1 MQSIAGV
8 SDTSCTPV
16 KIELDTHGYDSEEGR
31 CHAMENQRKLPTIQ
45 DVARQ
50 AKVSAA
56 TVSRVLSSPERVS
69 EATRER
75 VNLAVT
81 ETGYTINQAARSLR
95 MQKAKTILAA
105 MPGIGN
111 PFYSTILDAVV
122 KEATTRGYGLLVTGR
137 LGDDP
142 ARWLSDYFLSNRADG
157 LLLFDGFLDTRK
169 LHAIAGERSLLP
181 LVAAYD
187 ELPDPQI
194 NSVITD
200 NLQAAER
207 AVQHLCDYGHRK
219 IGHVSGPSRNTFPN
233 ERLVGFRKA
242 MFEQRLQI
250 REDWIIAGDYTMESG
265 LAAGRYFAGL
275 SERPTAVFA
284 ANDEIAIGL
293 IAELRRHG
301 IECPRDISVMG
312 FDDIS
317 ISQNY
322 SPSLTTMRQPRE
334 QIGRIA
340 TETLVNILEGNV
352 ASPDPVRI
360 VLKSELIMR
369 ESTAPLRAT

>member
-1 MQSIAGV
+1 M
-8 SDTSCTPV
+8 
-16 KIELDTHGYDSEEGR
+16 DSP
-31 CHAMENQRKLPTIQ
+31 RKVPTIQ
-45 DVARQ
+45 DVARH

-56 TVSRVLSSPERVS
+56 TVSRVLTAPERVS
-69 EATRER
+69 QATRER
-75 VNLAVT
+75 VTEAVR
-81 ETGYTINQAARSLR
+81 ETGYTVNQSARSLR
-95 MQKAKTILAA
+95 LQRARTILTA

-122 KEATTRGYGLLVTGR
+122 AAATKRGYGVLVTSR

-142 ARWLSDYFLSNRADG
+142 ARWLSEYFLSNRADG

-169 LHAIAGERSLLP
+169 LHAIIGDGTAMP
-181 LVAAYD
+181 MVAAYD

-207 AVQHLCDYGHRK
+207 AVVHLHELGHRR
-219 IGHVSGPSRNTFPN
+219 IGHISGPSRNTFPN

-242 MFEQRLQI
+242 MFERRL
-250 REDWIIAGDYTMESG
+250 EVHDEWIFPGDYTMESG
-265 LAAGRYFAGL
+265 KAAGRLLAGL
-275 SERPTAVFA
+275 KQRPTAVFA
-284 ANDEIAIGL
+284 ANDEMAIGL

-301 IECPRDISVMG
+301 VECPRDISVMG

-322 SPSLTTMRQPRE
+322 MPSLTTMRQPRE

-340 TETLVNILEGNV
+340 VETLINILENPA
-352 ASPDPVRI
+352 ASVEPAHV
-360 VLKSELIMR
+360 VLSSELIVR
-369 ESTAPLRAT
+369 DSTARLGAGHAPR

>member
-1 MQSIAGV
+1 MDAPKKV
-8 SDTSCTPV
+8 
-16 KIELDTHGYDSEEGR
+16 
-31 CHAMENQRKLPTIQ
+31 PTIQ
-45 DVARQ
+45 DVARH

-69 EATRER
+69 ESTRDR
-75 VNLAVT
+75 VTKAVN

-95 MQKAKTILAA
+95 MQRAKTILTA

-111 PFYSTILDAVV
+111 PFYATILEAVV
-122 KEATTRGYGLLVTGR
+122 NTAAVRGYGVLVTGR

-142 ARWLSDYFLSNRADG
+142 AQWLSDYFLSNRADG

-169 LHAIAGERSLLP
+169 LHAITGHAHMP

-187 ELPDPQI
+187 ELPDPRI

-207 AVQHLCDYGHRK
+207 AVQHLFELGHRK
-219 IGHVSGPSRNTFPN
+219 IGHISGPSRNTFPN

-242 MFEQRLQI
+242 MFERRLDV
-250 REDWIIAGDYTMESG
+250 REDWIFPGDYTMETGRAAAKHLTG
-265 LAAGRYFAGL
+265 LKDM
-275 SERPTAVFA
+275 PTAVFA
-284 ANDEIAIGL
+284 ANDEMAIGL
-293 IAELRRHG
+293 ISALRKVG

-317 ISQNY
+317 VSENY
-322 SPSLTTMRQPRE
+322 APALTTMRQPRE

-340 TETLVNILEGNV
+340 AETLINILEGNM
-352 ASPDPVRI
+352 ASPDPVR
-360 VLKSELIMR
+360 VTLQSELIVR
-369 ESTAPLRAT
+369 DSTAPLASG

>member
-1 MQSIAGV
+1 MDA
-8 SDTSCTPV
+8 P
-16 KIELDTHGYDSEEGR
+16 
-31 CHAMENQRKLPTIQ
+31 RKTPTIQ
-45 DVARQ
+45 DVARH

-69 EATRER
+69 EETRQR
-75 VNLAVT
+75 VNLAVA

-95 MQKAKTILAA
+95 MQRARTILTA

-122 KEATTRGYGLLVTGR
+122 TTAASRGYGVLVTGR

-142 ARWLSDYFLSNRADG
+142 ARWLADYYQSNRADG

-169 LHAIAGERSLLP
+169 LHAITGVNTQMP
-181 LVAAYD
+181 IVAAYD

-207 AVQHLCDYGHRK
+207 AVQHLYDLGHRQ
-219 IGHVSGPSRNTFPN
+219 IGHISGPSRNTFPN

-242 MFEQRLQI
+242 IFEHRLEL
-250 REDWIIAGDYTMESG
+250 REDWIFAGDYNMESG
-265 LAAGRYFAGL
+265 RAAASYFSSLKQMPTAIFAG
-275 SERPTAVFA
+275 
-284 ANDEIAIGL
+284 NDEMAIGM
-293 IAELRRHG
+293 IAALRKAG
-301 IECPRDISVMG
+301 IECPRDVSVIG
-312 FDDIS
+312 FDDITVS
-317 ISQNY
+317 ENY
-322 SPSLTTMRQPRE
+322 APPLTTMRQPRE
-334 QIGRIA
+334 KIGRMA

-352 ASPDPVRI
+352 LSSDPVRVI
-360 VLKSELIMR
+360 LQSELIVR
-369 ESTAPLRAT
+369 DSTAAPRG

>member
-1 MQSIAGV
+1 M
-8 SDTSCTPV
+8 DTS
-16 KIELDTHGYDSEEGR
+16 K
-31 CHAMENQRKLPTIQ
+31 KLPTIQ
-45 DVARQ
+45 DVARH

-56 TVSRVLSSPERVS
+56 TVSRVLSSPDRVS

-75 VNLAVT
+75 VNNAVS
-81 ETGYTINQAARSLR
+81 ETGYTVNQAARSLR
-95 MQKAKTILAA
+95 MQKARTILTA

-111 PFYSTILDAVV
+111 PFYSTILDAIVT
-122 KEATTRGYGLLVTGR
+122 EATSRGYGVLVTGR

-169 LHAIAGERSLLP
+169 LHLIAGERALLP

-207 AVQHLCDYGHRK
+207 AVQHLFDLGHRQ
-219 IGHVSGPSRNTFPN
+219 IGHISGPSRNTFPN

-242 MFEQRLQI
+242 MFEHRLDV
-250 REDWIIAGDYTMESG
+250 REDWILPGDYTMESG
-265 LAAGRYFAGL
+265 RAAGRTYAAL
-275 SERPTAVFA
+275 PDRPTAVFA
-284 ANDEIAIGL
+284 ANDEMAIGL
-293 IAELRRHG
+293 IAELHRHG

-317 ISQNY
+317 VSQNY

-352 ASPDPVRI
+352 ASPAPVRV
-360 VLKSELIMR
+360 VLKSELIVR
-369 ESTAPLRAT
+369 ESTAPPPGTPHQG

>member
-1 MQSIAGV
+1 M
-8 SDTSCTPV
+8 
-16 KIELDTHGYDSEEGR
+16 DSP
-31 CHAMENQRKLPTIQ
+31 RKVPTIQ
-45 DVARQ
+45 DVARH

-56 TVSRVLSSPERVS
+56 TVSRVLTAPERVS
-69 EATRER
+69 QATRER
-75 VNLAVT
+75 VTEAVR
-81 ETGYTINQAARSLR
+81 ETGYTVNQSARSLR
-95 MQKAKTILAA
+95 LQRARTILTA

-122 KEATTRGYGLLVTGR
+122 VTATKRGYGVLVTAR

-142 ARWLSDYFLSNRADG
+142 ARWLSEYFLSNRADG

-169 LHAIAGERSLLP
+169 LHAIIGDGTAMP
-181 LVAAYD
+181 MVAAYD

-207 AVQHLCDYGHRK
+207 AVEHLFGLGHRR
-219 IGHVSGPSRNTFPN
+219 IGHISGPSRNTFPN

-242 MFEQRLQI
+242 MFERRL
-250 REDWIIAGDYTMESG
+250 EVHDEWIFAGDYTMESG
-265 LAAGRYFAGL
+265 KAAGRLLAE
-275 SERPTAVFA
+275 SKQRPTAVFA
-284 ANDEIAIGL
+284 ANDEMAIGL
-293 IAELRRHG
+293 IAELRSHG

-322 SPSLTTMRQPRE
+322 QPSLTTMRQPRE

-340 TETLVNILEGNV
+340 AETLINILENPA
-352 ASPDPVRI
+352 ASVEPAHV
-360 VLKSELIMR
+360 VLSSELIVR
-369 ESTAPLRAT
+369 DSTARLGTGHAHR

>member
-1 MQSIAGV
+1 MNNL
-8 SDTSCTPV
+8 
-16 KIELDTHGYDSEEGR
+16 K
-31 CHAMENQRKLPTIQ
+31 KLPTIQ
-45 DVARQ
+45 DVARH
-50 AKVSAA
+50 ARVSAA
-56 TVSRVLSSPERVS
+56 TVSRVLSTPDRVS

-75 VNLAVT
+75 VHSAVL

-95 MQKAKTILAA
+95 LQRARTILAA

-122 KEATTRGYGLLVTGR
+122 TTATSRGYGVLVTGR

-157 LLLFDGFLDTRK
+157 LLLFDGFLDTHK
-169 LHAIAGERSLLP
+169 LHSIAGEGGALP

-207 AVQHLCDYGHRK
+207 AVAHLFDLGHRK
-219 IGHVSGPSRNTFPN
+219 IGHIAGPSRNTFPN

-242 MFEQRLQI
+242 LFERRLPV
-250 REDWIIAGDYTMESG
+250 REDWTFPGDYTM
-265 LAAGRYFAGL
+265 AAGQAAAEHYLGL
-275 SERPTAVFA
+275 EDRPTAIFA
-284 ANDEIAIGL
+284 GNDEMAIGL
-293 IAELRRHG
+293 IATLRRNG
-301 IECPRDISVMG
+301 IECPRDVSVMG

-317 ISQNY
+317 VAQNY
-322 SPSLTTMRQPRE
+322 SPALSTMRQPRE

-340 TETLVNILEGNV
+340 TETLVNILEGTRTN
-352 ASPDPVRI
+352 ADPVRV
-360 VLKSELIMR
+360 VLRSELVSR
-369 ESTAPLRAT
+369 ESTAPPAGA

>member
-1 MQSIAGV
+1 MDA
-8 SDTSCTPV
+8 PR
-16 KIELDTHGYDSEEGR
+16 KI
-31 CHAMENQRKLPTIQ
+31 PTIQ
-45 DVARQ
+45 DVARH

-69 EATRER
+69 ESTRQR
-75 VNLAVT
+75 VNTAVS
-81 ETGYTINQAARSLR
+81 ETGYTINQAARTLR
-95 MQKAKTILAA
+95 MQRAKTILTA

-122 KEATTRGYGLLVTGR
+122 TTAASRGYGVLVTGR

-142 ARWLSDYFLSNRADG
+142 ARWLADYYQSNRADG

-169 LHAIAGERSLLP
+169 LHAITGANTQMP

-207 AVQHLCDYGHRK
+207 AVQHLYDLGHRK

-242 MFEQRLQI
+242 MFEHRLEV
-250 REDWIIAGDYTMESG
+250 RDDWIFAGDYNMLSG
-265 LAAGRYFAGL
+265 RAAGSYFSSL
-275 SERPTAVFA
+275 KEMPTAVFA
-284 ANDEIAIGL
+284 GNDEMAIGL
-293 IAELRRHG
+293 IAALHKTG
-301 IECPRDISVMG
+301 IECPRDISVIG

-317 ISQNY
+317 IAENY
-322 SPSLTTMRQPRE
+322 APPLTTMRQPRE
-334 QIGRIA
+334 KIGRIA

-352 ASPDPVRI
+352 VSSDPVR
-360 VLKSELIMR
+360 VLLQSELIVR
-369 ESTAPLRAT
+369 ESTAPPKG